1 MGPRRNDLS
10 VFVGIKMDEN
20 KIVLVTGGTG
30 LVGKAIQ
37 QVVNSENRND
47 EEWIFVSSKEADLW

>member
-1 MGPRRNDLS
+1 
-10 VFVGIKMDEN
+10 MDEN

-47 EEWIFVSSKEADLW
+47 EQWVFVSSKEADLW